1 MYKRWF
7 FLYKLGNA
15 KQLATFP
22 EEYDQRDGRL
32 LFCGCW
38 HNFSVGDCVIAATC
52 MCVQEWGWGGGFV
65 CRDLCMCMLV
75 MWNHDDVMHRNVDIA
90 TWTMVVYNHNCIG
103 AVPFCPPIRC
113 RTVWREAGPVPMLHG
128 RGAVLLHVSEVQRTV
143 WRLHWWGWWI
153 RM

>member
-1 MYKRWF
+1 MIF
-7 FLYKLGNA
+7 FFINWAMQSNL
-15 KQLATFP
+15 QLSQKSMIKEMGGYCFVVAGTVSMWGIVWLQ
-22 EEYDQRDGRL
+22 QR
-32 LFCGCW
+32 
-38 HNFSVGDCVIAATC
+38 VCVC
-52 MCVQEWGWGGGFV
+52 RSWGGGGGGFV

-90 TWTMVVYNHNCIG
+90 MWTMVVYNRNCIR

-113 RTVWREAGPVPMLHG
+113 RTVWREAGPVPVLHG